1 MSHFSNNRIYVLYA
15 LAAAGVAGLVFLAG
29 WYSGI
34 SEKVFIIVAAVLAG
48 TLTLMLSHW
57 LQLRREL
64 YAGKYGSQLITAALH
79 GREDGLVE
87 VDPSVPTC
95 WKVKPC
101 YFTQCPVY
109 GREHVRCWLVDG
121 TYCPDKQDGC
131 FPDKLD
137 GCFRCEVYQAAV
149 GGDPVKEM
157 GERFHCMMRMLEERD
172 SLAEEQLR
180 RSERQRQALEYLFD
194 VSRQALSSLELDAL
208 LGALMKQII
217 SQSTDFAAFLIL
229 SRDGVLELH
238 AQEGF
243 RPGVYP
249 KLYDTDGH
257 DLIEKVMHGDDLISI
272 QKIAREPWIVSQFA
286 AERYPNWAVGVP
298 LMNRDERLGMLLAGT
313 FRKEPYSEDEKRIF
327 QVTGDQIAMAV
338 ANASMYEVVSRM
350 AATDGLTG
358 LANHRAFY
366 EAVDKELGR
375 SQRYNRPLSLLMVD
389 IDNFK
394 QFNDTFGH
402 PQGDKALTEIA
413 KIIRDSVRATDTAA
427 RYGGEEFAVLLPE
440 TPCESDFGDVDGSA
454 LHVAERMRLAV
465 EAHAFEG
472 RPGQRNAKITV
483 SVGVAEH
490 PQHAPG
496 LSELVYA
503 ADVALYE
510 AKRNGRNRVEL
521 SGRSQER
528 QGIAS

>member
-1 MSHFSNNRIYVLYA
+1 MSRLFNNKRIIF
-15 LAAAGVAGLVFLAG
+15 LAPVAASVAGLVFLAG
-29 WYSGI
+29 WYSGV
-34 SEKVFIIVAAVLAG
+34 SDRVFVFGAALMAG
-48 TLTLMLSHW
+48 VITILTIY
-57 LQLRREL
+57 LQGLGKKLR
-64 YAGKYGSQLITAALH
+64 AGEYGEQLITRALH
-79 GREDGLVE
+79 GLDDGIAD
-87 VDPSVPTC
+87 VDPAIPTC

-101 YFTQCPVY
+101 YFTRCPVY
-109 GREHVRCWLVDG
+109 GREHFRCWLVDG
-121 TYCPDKQDGC
+121 TGCPGEQEDS

-137 GCFRCEVYQAAV
+137 GCFQCDVYHEAV
-149 GGDPVKEM
+149 GADPVKEM
-157 GERFHCMMRMLEERD
+157 GERFHCMMKILDDRD
-172 SLAEEQLR
+172 SGAEEKLR
-180 RSERQRQALEYLFD
+180 LSEMQQRTLEYLLD

-208 LGALMKQII
+208 LEALMKQII

-229 SRDGVLELH
+229 SRDGALELH

-243 RPGVYP
+243 RPGIYP
-249 KLYDTDGH
+249 KLYDIDGQ
-257 DLIEKVMHGDDLISI
+257 DFIEKVMNGSELISI
-272 QKIAREPWIVSQFA
+272 QRIGREPWIASQFV
-286 AERYPNWAVGVP
+286 AERYPNWAIGVP

-313 FRKEPYSEDEKRIF
+313 FRREPYSEDEKRTF

-338 ANASMYEVVSRM
+338 ANAGMYEVVSRM

-375 SQRYNRPLSLLMVD
+375 SQRYDRPLSLLMVD
-389 IDNFK
+389 IDKFK
-394 QFNDTFGH
+394 DFNDTFGH
-402 PQGDKALTEIA
+402 PQGDKVLTEVA
-413 KIIRDSVRATDTAA
+413 KIIRDSLRGTDTSA

-440 TPCESDFGDVDGSA
+440 TPCETNDEDVGSA

-465 EAHAFEG
+465 EAYAFEG
-472 RPGQRNAKITV
+472 RPGQRNAKITI

-490 PQHAPG
+490 PRHAPG

-521 SGRSQER
+521 SGRSPQR
-528 QGIAS
+528 HGTVS